1 VTLGLLAFT
10 ILAFCLLLNEQDKRA
25 HEDRVLRDKRN
36 DEERA
41 AHRLEVL
48 GLLQRIQA
56 PELAVIA
63 HQEAGLS
70 PEGSPPLSDA
80 EMAQQQEATELIRDM
95 ERIENE
101 ALLR

>member
-10 ILAFCLLLNEQDKRA
+10 ILAFAVLLNQQDKRA
-25 HEDRVLRDKRN
+25 HEDRVLRDARN

-63 HQEAGLS
+63 HQEQGLS
-70 PEGSPPLSDA
+70 TEGSPPLSDA
-80 EMAQQQEATELIRDM
+80 QMAEQQEAAELIAHM

-101 ALLR
+101 GLLA